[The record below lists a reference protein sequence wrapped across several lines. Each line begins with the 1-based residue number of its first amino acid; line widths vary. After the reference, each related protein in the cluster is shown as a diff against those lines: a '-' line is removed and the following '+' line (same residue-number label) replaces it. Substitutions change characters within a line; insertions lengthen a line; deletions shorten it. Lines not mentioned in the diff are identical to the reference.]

1 MNPELHYHG
10 IRVGDLVAMGASRQ
24 HAEDLSP
31 GLVTNIVNRE
41 SWHREYHQEYRSD
54 WPLLQ
59 KSVKS
64 LSGEVRIRVL
74 HPNGTLKLWRPEELV
89 CIRGEH

>member
-1 MNPELHYHG
+1 MNPELHWCG

-24 HAEDLSP
+24 HPESLSP
-31 GLVTNIVNRE
+31 GLVTDIVNRAG
-41 SWHREYHQEYRSD
+41 WHREYQREHRSD
-54 WPLLQ
+54 WNLLN
-59 KSVKS
+59 S

-89 CIRGEH
+89 SLKGEH

>member
-1 MNPELHYHG
+1 MNPELHWCG

-24 HAEDLSP
+24 HPESLSP
-31 GLVTNIVNRE
+31 GLVTDIVNRDA
-41 SWHREYHQEYRSD
+41 WRREYSSNFD
-54 WPLLQ
+54 LLE
-59 KSVKS
+59 KTVNS

-89 CIRGEH
+89 TLKG

>member
-1 MNPELHYHG
+1 MNPELHWCG

-31 GLVTNIVNRE
+31 GLVTDIVNRA
-41 SWHREYHQEYRSD
+41 SWRREYHQEYKSD

-59 KSVKS
+59 KSVNS

-74 HPNGTLKLWRPEELV
+74 HANGTLKLWRPDELV
-89 CIRGEH
+89 TLKG